1 MAAIDGNLAMTVL
14 LAALAGGL
22 DKPQSNWSEIDVRL
36 PAPQVSQV
44 LDSRGNFGSAASV
57 PRKITPADY
66 FRIVELAPKAI
77 LAPEALK
84 ESPAEAETLLRIRT
98 GDGQDYYFVA
108 DRERFKDRNTQEIWN
123 ILRHY
128 RN

>member
-22 DKPQSNWSEIDVRL
+22 DKPQGNWSEIGVRL
-36 PAPQVSQV
+36 PAPQVSRV
-44 LDSRGNFGSAASV
+44 LDPRGNFGNAESAA
-57 PRKITPADY
+57 RKITPADY

-84 ESPAEAETLLRIRT
+84 EAPAEAETLLRIKT
-98 GDGQDYYFVA
+98 GDGQNYFFVA
-108 DRERFKDRNTQEIWN
+108 EQERFKDRSTQEIWN

>member
-22 DKPQSNWSEIDVRL
+22 DKPQSNWREIDVRL
-36 PAPQVSQV
+36 PAPHASQV
-44 LDSRGNFGSAASV
+44 LDPEGNFGSAESAS
-57 PRKITPADY
+57 RKITPADY

-84 ESPAEAETLLRIRT
+84 EAPTEAETLLRIRT
-98 GDGQDYYFVA
+98 GDGQDYFFVA
-108 DRERFKDRNTQEIWN
+108 EQERFKDRSTQEIWN

>member
-44 LDSRGNFGSAASV
+44 LDPQGNFGSATSA

-84 ESPAEAETLLRIRT
+84 EAPAEAETLLRIKT

-108 DRERFKDRNTQEIWN
+108 DQERFKDRSTQEIWN

>member
-44 LDSRGNFGSAASV
+44 LDPQGNFGSATSA

-84 ESPAEAETLLRIRT
+84 EAPAEAGTLLRIRT

-108 DRERFKDRNTQEIWN
+108 DQERFKDRSTQEIWN

>member
-14 LAALAGGL
+14 LAAMAGGL
-22 DKPQSNWSEIDVRL
+22 DKPPSNWSEIDVRL
-36 PAPQVSQV
+36 PAPQIRQV
-44 LDSRGNFGSAASV
+44 LDSRGNFGSAESS

-66 FRIVELAPKAI
+66 FRIVELAPRAI

-84 ESPAEAETLLRIRT
+84 EAPAEEDTLLRIRT

-108 DRERFKDRNTQEIWN
+108 DQERFKDRSTQEIWN